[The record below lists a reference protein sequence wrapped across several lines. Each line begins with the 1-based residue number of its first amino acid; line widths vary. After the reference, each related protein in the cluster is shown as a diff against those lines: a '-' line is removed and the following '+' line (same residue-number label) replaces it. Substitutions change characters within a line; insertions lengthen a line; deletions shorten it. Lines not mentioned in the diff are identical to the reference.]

1 MNFATWSIRNPIPSV
16 ILFALL
22 TLAGLVGFYRL
33 PVKYFPDLDF
43 PTVQVTLRLPGAS
56 PSQLETEVA
65 RRVEDSMAFLEGL
78 KHLHTQIS
86 EGQVVVS
93 AQFRIGRNLSDAL
106 IDVRDAVDKTRR
118 DLPTN
123 LEPPIV
129 SRLTLSPGGTFVA
142 YAITSTSMDEE
153 ALSWFIDDTISRAIV
168 AVPGVG
174 EFSRVGGGAREIQVQ
189 VDPVR
194 LNALGLTAVEVSAAL
209 KRVEQEASG
218 GRGQVGGEE
227 QGLRTLATVRRA
239 ADLEKLPVA
248 FAGGRWLRLDQIAT
262 IKDTVA
268 DRTQAALLDG
278 QPSVGFQIKHT
289 KGYDE
294 LKIAANVQNAVDRL
308 AVQYPGLK
316 FQRVSATVS
325 TTADQFDGSMRMLY
339 EGAILAMLVVWGF
352 LRNWRSTLLGA
363 IALPLSIIPTFA
375 IMSWVGFTLN
385 TLTLLALSVVVGV
398 LVDDAIVEIEN
409 IDRHMHMGKSVLKA
423 TEAAVTEIGLAVI
436 ATTLALVVVFLPTAF
451 MSGVSGLLF
460 REFGWTAVAAILT
473 SLLVARL
480 VTPMMAVWLLRPTQ
494 RRESSDGLIM
504 RNYLRTVRWC
514 IRHRVITFA
523 AATLFFA
530 GSLALIPLIPKG
542 FVPASDT
549 GFTTLNVE
557 LPPGS
562 SLDTTVAV
570 AEQARRAFAAGAQP
584 VPGIASVF
592 TIVGLTG
599 APSGTSAMGAA
610 GEVRK
615 ASMMI
620 SFTDRG
626 GRPNATEIE
635 NEIRA
640 RLAQV
645 PGARFSIDNGQP
657 GEKLIF
663 VLASRDA
670 AALKASAAA
679 IQNQL
684 RSLPYLSG
692 ISSTSSL
699 ERPEIIVR
707 PDAARA
713 AELGVT
719 AQAIADTL
727 RVTTS
732 GDFSAALAKL
742 NLDDRQVNIAVRVPE
757 SIRTDLSALAAVR
770 VPGRSGPV
778 PLDSVAD
785 VSMQSGPSQ
794 IDRYDRLRNVTISA
808 DLGGQPLGRAISDS
822 RALPA
827 VTMLPSNVALLGSQD
842 SEFMQEL
849 FSGFGEA
856 LAIAVL
862 CVFCVLALLFRDFF
876 QPVTIL
882 SAVPLSVG
890 GAFVALLLGR
900 SELGLPALIGLIM
913 LLGIVTKNSILLVD
927 YAILGIRDNGLSEL
941 EALVDAC
948 HKRARPIIMTTVA
961 MVAGMLPL
969 ALGIGGADSSFRR
982 PMAISVIGGLVTST
996 ALSLLVVPA
1005 AYTYVARA
1013 ERLFRSVFHRK
1024 RAPGQ
1029 EHAVPQTAVAQ
1040 TSVGPG

>member
-22 TLAGLVGFYRL
+22 TLAGLVGFHRL
-33 PVKYFPDLDF
+33 AVKYFPDFDF

-65 RRVEDSMAFLEGL
+65 RRVEDSMASLEGL
-78 KHLHTQIS
+78 KHLHTQIG
-86 EGQVVVS
+86 EGQVVVL
-93 AQFRIGRNLSDAL
+93 AEFRIGRNLSDAL
-106 IDVRDAVDKTRR
+106 IDVRDAVDRTRR
-118 DLPTN
+118 DLPSN

-129 SRLTLSPGGTFVA
+129 SKLTLAAGGPFIV
-142 YAITSTSMDEE
+142 YAVTSTTMDEE

-174 EFSRVGGGAREIQVQ
+174 EFSRVGGGTREIQVQ

-194 LNALGLTAVEVSAAL
+194 LNALGLTAAEVSAAL

-239 ADLEKLPVA
+239 ADLENFPVA
-248 FAGGRWLRLDQIAT
+248 FAGGRWLRMNQIAT

-268 DRTQAALLDG
+268 ERTQASLLDG
-278 QPSVGFQIKHT
+278 KPSVGFQIKHT

-294 LKIAANVQNAVDRL
+294 LKTAASVQKAVDRL
-308 AVQYPGLK
+308 AAQYPNLK
-316 FQRVSATVS
+316 FKRVNATVAA
-325 TTADQFDGSMRMLY
+325 TADQFDGSMRMLY

-385 TLTLLALSVVVGV
+385 TLTLLAISVVVGV

-423 TEAAVTEIGLAVI
+423 TEAAVTEIGLAVV
-436 ATTLALVVVFLPTAF
+436 ATTMALVVVFLPTAL
-451 MSGVSGLLF
+451 MSGVSGLFF

-480 VTPMMAVWLLRPTQ
+480 VTPMMAVWLLRPTE
-494 RRESSDGLIM
+494 RRESSDGPIM

-542 FVPASDT
+542 FVPSSDT

-570 AEQARRAFAAGAQP
+570 AEQARRAFASGAHP

-592 TIVGLTG
+592 TTAGLSESPSTVG
-599 APSGTSAMGAA
+599 APA
-610 GEVRK
+610 EVRK
-615 ASMMI
+615 AAMMI
-620 SFTDRG
+620 SFTDRS

-657 GEKLIF
+657 GEKLIL
-663 VLASRDA
+663 VLSSRDP
-670 AALKASAAA
+670 AALKANADA

-684 RSLPYLSG
+684 RTLPYLSS
-692 ISSTSSL
+692 ISSIASL
-699 ERPEIIVR
+699 ERPEIVVR

-732 GDFSAALAKL
+732 GDFTPALAKL

-794 IDRYDRLRNVTISA
+794 IDRYDRLRDVTISA
-808 DLGGQPLGRAISDS
+808 DLGGHPLGRAFSES

-827 VTMLPSNVALLGSQD
+827 VRMLPSNVTLQGAQD
-842 SEFMQEL
+842 TEFMEEL

-862 CVFCVLALLFRDFF
+862 CVFCVLALLFKDFF
-876 QPVTIL
+876 QPITIL

-890 GAFVALLLGR
+890 GAFVALLIGR

-927 YAILGIRDNGLSEL
+927 YAILGIRDHGLSEL

-982 PMAISVIGGLVTST
+982 PMAIAVIGGLVTST

-1005 AYTYVARA
+1005 AYTYIARV
-1013 ERLFRSVFHRK
+1013 ERLFRRVFHRK
-1024 RAPGQ
+1024 GAAGH
-1029 EHAVPQTAVAQ
+1029 EHAVAQSAVQ
-1040 TSVGPG
+1040 TSVRPR